1 MPEAAFDGMV
11 DLAVAAD
18 KAVVSGNTVGH
29 PSFGGNTDEAERAA
43 GEAILAALAEGGMTP
58 ESLPHL
64 LSKAVDSPS
73 LASRAL
79 ARLEKEGAVVR
90 LNREFA
96 FDGATFRAHVQA
108 LRDWLGAHGSGTVA
122 DLKEPLG
129 TSRKFAV
136 PILEY
141 LDAHGVTRREGDS
154 RTLQ

>member
-1 MPEAAFDGMV
+1 
-11 DLAVAAD
+11 
-18 KAVVSGNTVGH
+18 
-29 PSFGGNTDEAERAA
+29 
-43 GEAILAALAEGGMTP
+43 MTP

-108 LRDWLGAHGSGTVA
+108 LRDWLGTHGSGTVA

-141 LDAHGVTRREGDS
+141 LDARGVTRREGDS